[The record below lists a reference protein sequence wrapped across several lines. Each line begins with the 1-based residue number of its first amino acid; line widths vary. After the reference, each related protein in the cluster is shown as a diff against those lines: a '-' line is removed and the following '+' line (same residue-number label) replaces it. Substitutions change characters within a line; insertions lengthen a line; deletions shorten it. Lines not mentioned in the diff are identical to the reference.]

1 MKLPNSRKKMMRP
14 LRRSRQGFTLL
25 ELLLVMAILVVLAG
39 LASFAVLK
47 IQKNAYSGAAGT
59 EISTL
64 SNACQMYKI
73 RVGAFPN
80 KLEDLNTRPSGI
92 DNTSWGGPYLKE
104 PITSDPWNRPYK
116 YAPDDVND
124 TVLIQSAGPDG
135 QLGSED
141 DVSNAPTGS

>member
-1 MKLPNSRKKMMRP
+1 MKLPNRRKKMMRP

-73 RVGAFPN
+73 HVGAFPT
-80 KLEDLNTRPSGI
+80 KLADLTTRPNGL

-104 PITSDPWNRPYK
+104 AITSDPWNRPYK
-116 YAPDDVND
+116 YSPDDLND

-135 QLGSED
+135 QSGSED
-141 DVSNAPTGS
+141 DVSNAPAT